1 MARVGVPAVPA
12 MTEKERFR
20 KLLDSA
26 PFMVWMSGPDKL
38 FTYFNRP
45 WLEFTG
51 RSLDEEVEMGW
62 MQGIHPEDVQ
72 GWMAAYE
79 RAFDSARPC
88 RIEYR
93 HRRYD
98 GQYRWLLDQCM
109 PRYEDGE
116 FRGFTGYRID
126 GNQRKADAEAVQELS
141 GLLINAQEDE
151 RARIARDLHDNVG
164 QRVAMLAI
172 DVELIKQ
179 GLAESDEVL
188 RQQLDEVN
196 RHTAELSRD
205 IRNLSHQLHSAMLDH
220 AGLPAAARQLCT
232 QVSQQHGVAVE
243 VTDLGVPRT
252 LPRDISL
259 CMFRILQESLNN
271 VVKHSGAR
279 SAEVTLIA
287 YDEVLELRIVDSGRG
302 FDPEVR
308 KSGLGLV
315 SMKERLRLV
324 GGKLTLRSAP
334 DAGTEI
340 TAQVP
345 LSKGMMP
352 RLPRPDIA
360 IGASYA
366 QAARASGG

>member
-1 MARVGVPAVPA
+1 MARLGVAATSA
-12 MTEKERFR
+12 MTEEERFR
-20 KLLDSA
+20 RLLDSA

-51 RSLDEEVEMGW
+51 RTLDEEVEMGW
-62 MQGIHPEDVQ
+62 TQGIHPEDVE
-72 GWMAAYE
+72 GWLAAYE
-79 RAFDSARPC
+79 GAFDNAQPY

-93 HRRYD
+93 HRRRD

-109 PRYEDGE
+109 PRYDAGG
-116 FRGFTGYRID
+116 FRGFTGYCID
-126 GNQRKADAEAVQELS
+126 GNQRKANAKELQELS
-141 GLLINAQEDE
+141 GLLINAQEVE

-164 QRVAMLAI
+164 QRVAMLSI

-179 GLAESDEVL
+179 GLAESDVVL
-188 RQQLDEVN
+188 REQLDKVN
-196 RHTAELSRD
+196 QHTAELSRD
-205 IRNLSHQLHSAMLDH
+205 IRTLSHQLHSAMLDH
-220 AGLPAAARQLCT
+220 AGLPAATRQLCT
-232 QVSQQHGVAVE
+232 QVSQQHGIAVK
-243 VTDLGVPRT
+243 VTDLGVPGT
-252 LPRDISL
+252 LPHDISL

-271 VVKHSGAR
+271 MVKHSGAK
-279 SAEVTLIA
+279 SAEVTLVA
-287 YDEVLELRIVDSGRG
+287 YDNVLELRIADSGRG

-308 KSGLGLV
+308 KSGLGLI

-324 GGKLTLRSAP
+324 GGKLSLRSAP

-345 LSKGMMP
+345 LSKGTMP
-352 RLPRPDIA
+352 RVPSPDMA

-366 QAARASGG
+366 QAARASGR